1 VLDRIAEF
9 FINTLYP
16 ASTGDLAIDFGD
28 SSLKPD
34 SAATMRLLAVLGFSP
49 ELTRWYLGRS
59 DPDSIN
65 PLSLLYLE
73 GTQATARNSL
83 ATSVIYPTIG
93 WATMRISWDNDAT
106 LLGIKSGFTWNH
118 AHADAGSF
126 VLYHAGQPLLID
138 SGRCSYS
145 RKEYLDYYCQS
156 QAHNIVLFNGQGQP
170 FEDFHARG
178 VKFSGHV
185 HDLLDGMGVKYVYAD
200 ATGPM
205 ARYFRRNYRHW
216 LWIDG
221 VNLVIDEILA
231 FEEGRFDWLLHYAG
245 EARASD
251 ATVELSNGA
260 ARASLKMLHPSNPV
274 ISEEIGL
281 AADAPDKKV
290 KYLRLSTPAN
300 AREQKFIVAIVLQTN
315 DITASSPNV
324 ELLQETNALGA
335 RITSKDKITDVYLNL
350 MADGRRMHANSN
362 NTIRGWET
370 DAYLLAMTRPAG
382 APADI
387 ENATRYFVVGCSY
400 LRRNGQSALDSLS
413 KVTAIFQPGE
423 NIEVLLHGQRHS
435 ASDAI
440 DRFGGRAEALTPPLR
455 RAREFLHA
463 HADEPLDLAQLAEA
477 AGTGIRAL
485 QLGFQRHF
493 GTSISEMLRDIRLAH
508 LNIRLAASSSDDSI
522 TDIAFELGFT
532 HLSRMAS
539 AYRAK
544 FGETPSATLRGMN

>member
-1 VLDRIAEF
+1 MVLLNKTTNFDPTGAFYESVHYAGYALESYLTFRLARTNVVSTPPQKIPVLDRIAEF

-34 SAATMRLLAVLGFSP
+34 SAATMRLLGVLGFSP
-49 ELTRWYLGRS
+49 ELTRWYLGRL

-65 PLSLLYLE
+65 PLSMLYLE

-93 WATMRISWDNDAT
+93 WAMMRDSWDDDAT

-156 QAHNIVLFNGQGQP
+156 QAHNVVLFNGQGQP
-170 FEDFHARG
+170 LEDFHVRG
-178 VKFSGHV
+178 TKFPGHV
-185 HDLLDGMGVKYVYAD
+185 YDLLDGMGVKYVYAD

-205 ARYFRRNYRHW
+205 ARYFTRNYRHW

-221 VNLVIDEILA
+221 VILVIDDIRA

-245 EARASD
+245 EALVGD

-260 ARASLKMLHPSNPV
+260 AKASLKILHPSNPV
-274 ISEEIGL
+274 ITEEIGL

-290 KYLRLSTPAN
+290 KYLKLSTPAN
-300 AREQKFIVAIVLQTN
+300 TREQKFIVAIVPR
-315 DITASSPNV
+315 PNGVATFLPTV
-324 ELLQETNALGA
+324 ELLQERNALGA
-335 RITSKDKITDVYLNL
+335 RVTNKHKITDVYLNL
-350 MADGRRMHANSN
+350 QSDGRRMHVNSN
-362 NTIRGWET
+362 NTINGWET

-382 APADI
+382 PAADI
-387 ENATRYFVVGCSY
+387 KNVTRYFVVGCSY

-413 KVTAIFQPGE
+413 KVTAVFQPGKNVE
-423 NIEVLLHGQRHS
+423 ALLHGQRHVEM
-435 ASDAI
+435 AI
-440 DRFGGRAEALTPPLR
+440 V
-455 RAREFLHA
+455 
-463 HADEPLDLAQLAEA
+463 DLQKA
-477 AGTGIRAL
+477 A
-485 QLGFQRHF
+485 
-493 GTSISEMLRDIRLAH
+493 MLRVNNQTTPFKHDPDQRTLH
-508 LNIRLAASSSDDSI
+508 FHC
-522 TDIAFELGFT
+522 DIA
-532 HLSRMAS
+532 
-539 AYRAK
+539 
-544 FGETPSATLRGMN
+544 